1 MSINTYYYKELVEF
15 IRNIFI
21 NYNKKKYLCEFDIQK
36 DIDVLY
42 DVFLE
47 PTNNIKEN
55 YLVWNDDVWIESMK
69 YVKLGLLSF
78 LYKNKASLYKI
89 YTLLEDD
96 TINQYILLEKYKN
109 LFKDLMANKNLS
121 CIQNYIIQEHI
132 EIDEIEQKK
141 YFLLIN
147 LKNFKNPKFGAY
159 LFDILTYKTFRNN
172 IIKVLLDNIKKI
184 DIESIT
190 DINFINEENNILLS
204 SINNLIDND
213 FFYSFSNFLMF
224 IEFEKKKN
232 IVVNKQIHEKVSSY
246 IKDMLEYSSKLN
258 LYIDDLVDKNKDA
271 QYQYKSNISLIIVS
285 ENVNSK
291 DELNFYVNTKSNKF
305 EETYK
310 NSNNIY
316 FEDINLDLA
325 YERAFVKKEKIK
337 FTKWDYINRISHIIY
352 LFIEFIT
359 ITSKKNIET
368 KLDNINVFIQN
379 TLKTFFST
387 DNKDSELVEIIENIK
402 KNGIFIKNLNEKI
415 FENKQTF
422 EWFKEYTNE
431 ILKDLITNKKFVSK
445 ENILEIK
452 NIFIECIEKLKYYRT
467 LTVSGDDIKNFNVF
481 TELFENILKNKNL
494 FKIILLEI
502 LQEKHLL
509 VFISIIET
517 STFFKINQLCK
528 KKIIELSLDFMHKM
542 IEFIN
547 MNDENQ
553 YVDNC
558 KVFSFAGKF
567 LDKLYII
574 VKSFSDKKNDI
585 NVKKVVKYS
594 TIKK

>member
-1 MSINTYYYKELVEF
+1 MSINTYYYKELVDF
-15 IRNIFI
+15 ITNIFI
-21 NYNKKKYLCEFDIQK
+21 SYNKTKYLCEFNINK
-36 DIDVLY
+36 DISILY

-47 PTNNIKEN
+47 PINNIKEN
-55 YLVWNDDVWIESMK
+55 YLLWKDEVWIESMK

-78 LYKNKASLYKI
+78 LYKNKASLFKI
-89 YTLLEDD
+89 YNLLQDD
-96 TINQYILLEKYKN
+96 SVNQYILLEKYKN
-109 LFKDLMANKNLS
+109 LFKDLMASKNLS
-121 CIQNYIIQEHI
+121 SIQNYIIQEHI

-141 YFLLIN
+141 YYLLIN

-184 DIESIT
+184 DIETIT
-190 DINFINEENNILLS
+190 DINFINDENNILIS
-204 SINNLIDND
+204 SINKLIDDD
-213 FFYSFSNFLMF
+213 FFYLFSNFLMF

-232 IVVNKQIHEKVSSY
+232 IVVNKKIQESLSSY
-246 IKDMLEYSSKLN
+246 IKDVLEYSSKLN
-258 LYIDDLVDKNKDA
+258 LYIDNLVNKNKDA
-271 QYQYKSNISLIIVS
+271 TYQYKSNISLIVIS

-291 DELNFYVNTKSNKF
+291 DELNFYINTKSNKF
-305 EETYK
+305 EEAYK
-310 NSNNIY
+310 NSNNIV
-316 FEDINLDLA
+316 FEDIDLDLA

-337 FTKWDYINRISHIIY
+337 FTKWDFINRISHIIY

-359 ITSKKNIET
+359 ITSKKNLET

-387 DNKDSELVEIIENIK
+387 ENKDSELVEIIDNIK
-402 KNGIFIKNLNEKI
+402 KNGVFIKNLNDRI

-422 EWFKEYTNE
+422 EWFKDYTNE
-431 ILKDLITNKKFVSK
+431 ILKDLLHNKKFVSK
-445 ENILEIK
+445 DNILEIK
-452 NIFIECIEKLKYYRT
+452 NIFVECVEKLKYYRT
-467 LTVSGDDIKNFNVF
+467 VNVSGEDIKNFNVF
-481 TELFENILKNKNL
+481 TELFENIIKNKNL

-542 IEFIN
+542 IEFLN
-547 MNDENQ
+547 MSDENE
-553 YVDNC
+553 YIDNC
-558 KVFSFAGKF
+558 KIFSFAGKF

-574 VKSFSDKKNDI
+574 VKSFSDKKNDV
-585 NVKKVVKYS
+585 NVKKVIKYS